1 MKRFTEWARRALGKR
16 GAGAAKIPFAVL
28 FRKFQET
35 LVINN
40 RVLELIA
47 EANDKLGGDYVFDQ
61 HYINT
66 TCGEIGE
73 LVQKLVYNLD
83 SIAPKK
89 YLALLDVYQRI
100 QHEIDTELEGGLAG
114 LTTEFILSYD
124 RLSPDLLEAVGGKNA
139 HIAEVHTYLGIRTPD
154 GFAITG
160 TAYRAFM
167 EHNGLPPQVE
177 EVSKAWVAD
186 KIDTTQASAKIQAL
200 ITAGSLPPQ
209 LEKEMAGAIEQLT
222 KKSGAKKLFFAV
234 RSSAWGED
242 GEDSFAGQYMS
253 RLNVPAAEVVGC
265 YREVLASAY
274 SETAMEY
281 RRRKGYHEK
290 EVIMSVA
297 CQEMIDARVSGV
309 LYTLDPL
316 QPEKE
321 VMLLS
326 ATWGLGAPVVSGRA
340 AADQFSVER
349 REPYRIIEVKVIR
362 KETALIVN
370 KQGGTVQQE
379 VSSERQ
385 TSAALTTGEVKNLVE
400 TGLLIEKYFRKPQD
414 IEFCLDYD
422 GRLVILQTRPLKIKH
437 HSAPRPHELA
447 GLAEKYPVI
456 FRDKGV
462 IAQKGITAGS
472 VFLLKND
479 TDLAEFPAGAIL
491 VAKYA
496 SPILAK
502 VMIRANGIITDV
514 GSATG
519 HLATIAREF
528 RVPCILNT
536 GNATQL
542 LAPGQEITIDAEENV
557 IYKGLVKE
565 LRSYSRVEED
575 IEETFEYRLLRRVL
589 KKIAPLHLLDPSEK
603 NFVPAACQSLHD
615 ITRFVHEKTVEEL
628 IDLNYTHYHD
638 PQTISGK
645 LKWEIPLDL
654 IIIDVGGGL
663 KTEGQEK
670 AVSREDIRSVPMQAL
685 LKGLEHPGAWNNEPM
700 SVDFGSFMS
709 SLTRTIPAEL
719 ASPRYV
725 GQNLAVISKE
735 YANVSL
741 RLGYHF
747 TMIDAYI
754 AENIND
760 NYAYFRFFGG
770 VTDDTRRSRRA
781 KFLGEVLANNDFRIE
796 LHGDL
801 VVARLKKLD
810 AESMR
815 QRLYL
820 LGMLIGFTRQ
830 LDVMMTSEGQIAECM
845 KKLDTLLEVATYEH

>member
-1 MKRFTEWARRALGKR
+1 M
-16 GAGAAKIPFAVL
+16 
-28 FRKFQET
+28 
-35 LVINN
+35 
-40 RVLELIA
+40 
-47 EANDKLGGDYVFDQ
+47 
-61 HYINT
+61 
-66 TCGEIGE
+66 
-73 LVQKLVYNLD
+73 
-83 SIAPKK
+83 
-89 YLALLDVYQRI
+89 
-100 QHEIDTELEGGLAG
+100 
-114 LTTEFILSYD
+114 
-124 RLSPDLLEAVGGKNA
+124 EAVGGKNA
-139 HIAEVHTYLGIRTPD
+139 HLAEVHTFLGLRTPD

-167 EHNGLPPQVE
+167 EHNGLLPQVE
-177 EVSKAWVAD
+177 EVNAD
-186 KIDTTQASAKIQAL
+186 WLADTIDTAQAAAKIQAL
-200 ITAGSLPPQ
+200 IMAGSLPPK
-209 LEKEMAGAIEQLT
+209 LEKDMARAIEQLT
-222 KKSGAKKLFFAV
+222 KKRGTKKLFFAV

-253 RLNVPAAEVVGC
+253 RLNVPAAEVGNC

-290 EVIMSVA
+290 EVLMSVA
-297 CQEMIDARVSGV
+297 CQEMIDAKVSGV
-309 LYTLDPL
+309 LYTLDPMR
-316 QPEKE
+316 PEKDII
-321 VMLLS
+321 LLS

-340 AADQFSVER
+340 AADQFSIDR
-349 REPYRIIEVKVIR
+349 REPHHIIEIKVVR
-362 KETALIVN
+362 KETALTVN
-370 KQGGTVQQE
+370 QQGGTVQQQ
-379 VSSERQ
+379 VLSDRQ
-385 TSAALTTGEVKNLVE
+385 TSAALTTEEVRTLAE

-414 IEFCLDYD
+414 IEFCFDYD
-422 GRLVILQTRPLKIKH
+422 GGLVILQARPLMVKP
-437 HSAPRPHELA
+437 HSAPRPDELA
-447 GLAEKYPVI
+447 RLVEKYPVI

-462 IAQKGITAGS
+462 IAQKGITAGP
-472 VFLLKND
+472 VYLLKND
-479 TDLAEFPAGAIL
+479 TDLAEFPTGAIL

-502 VMIRANGIITDV
+502 VMMRAGGIITDI

-528 RVPCILNT
+528 RVPCILNA

-542 LAPGQEITIDAEENV
+542 LTPGQEITIDAEENV

-565 LRSYSRVEED
+565 LRSYSLAEEN

-603 NFVPAACQSLHD
+603 NFVATACQSLHD

-638 PQTISGK
+638 PETISGR

-663 KTEGQEK
+663 KTDGPTRT
-670 AVSREDIRSVPMQAL
+670 VTREDIRSVPMQSL
-685 LKGLEHPGAWNNEPM
+685 LTGLAQPGAWNNEPM

-709 SLTRTIPAEL
+709 SLTRTIPTEL
-719 ASPRYV
+719 SSPRYV
-725 GQNLAVISKE
+725 GQNLAVISRE

-754 AENIND
+754 TENIND

-770 VTDDTRRSRRA
+770 VTDDTRRTRRA

-801 VVARLKKLD
+801 VVARIKKLD

-820 LGMLIGFTRQ
+820 LGLLVGFTRQ
-830 LDVMMTSEGQIAECM
+830 LDVMMTSEGHIAGFM
-845 KKLDTLLEVATYEH
+845 KKLDTLLEGATYEH